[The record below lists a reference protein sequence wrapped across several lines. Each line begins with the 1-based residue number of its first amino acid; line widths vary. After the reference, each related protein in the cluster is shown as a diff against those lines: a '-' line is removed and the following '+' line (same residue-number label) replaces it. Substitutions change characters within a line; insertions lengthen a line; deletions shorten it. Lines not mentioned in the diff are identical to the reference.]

1 LRYRKDKTCK
11 QLTIRVKF
19 KKEKLMSVAPK
30 AEILPIVEMV
40 TYQEGSVV
48 SRQITK
54 AEAGN
59 VTLFAFD
66 AGQEL
71 SEHTAP
77 FDALVHVLD
86 GEAEIHI
93 SGQLFNLKTGEAII
107 MPADQPHAVKAPKK
121 FKMLLTMIRS

>member
-1 LRYRKDKTCK
+1 
-11 QLTIRVKF
+11 
-19 KKEKLMSVAPK
+19 MSIAPK
-30 AEILPIVEMV
+30 AEILPLAGMV
-40 TYQEGSVV
+40 AYQDGSVV

-86 GEAEIHI
+86 GEVDIFI
-93 SGQLFNLKTGEAII
+93 SGQPFSLKAGEAII